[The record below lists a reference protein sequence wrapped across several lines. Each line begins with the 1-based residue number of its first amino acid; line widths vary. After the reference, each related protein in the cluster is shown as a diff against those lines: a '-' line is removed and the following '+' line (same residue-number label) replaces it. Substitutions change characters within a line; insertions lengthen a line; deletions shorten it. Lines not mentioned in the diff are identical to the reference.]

1 MAIGTGA
8 AILGSAVLGGGLG
21 LLGSSQAA
29 SATRDAAGTAA
40 AASDRAT
47 EASLQ
52 AQREQLAYLKEIDA
66 LPREYRE
73 SALKKLNEI
82 YNAPGGFAMPQGQM
96 IEQAKQSPLYAA
108 IMGNRQVGEESI
120 LRNQSATG
128 GLRSGNAQSNL
139 AQYNTGLQNEAL
151 LTAYNEQKQNFD
163 QGLQGLSG
171 LANLPGQTSNIS
183 NVMGN
188 MGQTS
193 AQGALNA
200 GNIAAQGIQ
209 AQGQIWQQGLQ
220 GISGAVGSGVQNY
233 LFAKGKGLI

>member
-8 AILGSAVLGGGLG
+8 ALLGGAVIGGGLS
-21 LLGSSQAA
+21 LIGSNQAA
-29 SATRDAAGTAA
+29 GAARDAASTQA

-52 AQREQLAYLKEIDA
+52 AQREQLAYLKEVDA

-73 SALKKLNEI
+73 AALTKLNEA
-82 YNAPGGFAMPQGQM
+82 YNTPGGGQQIMNEAM
-96 IEQAKQSPLYAA
+96 QSPLYSA
-108 IMGNRQVGEESI
+108 IMGSQKAGEQSI
-120 LRNQSATG
+120 LRNQAATG
-128 GLRSGNAQSNL
+128 GLRSGNTQSNL
-139 AQYNTGLQNEAL
+139 VDFNSNLQNTAL
-151 LTAYNEQKQNFD
+151 LTAYQDKM
-163 QGLQGLSG
+163 QGLSG
-171 LANLPGQTSNIS
+171 LANLSGQTSNIS

-193 AQGALNA
+193 AMGAMNA

-209 AQGQIWQQGLQ
+209 AQGQAWQQGLQ
-220 GISGAVGSGVQNY
+220 GVSGAVGSGVQNY